1 MLTDCDKSKFVK
13 QCPRCREVIP
23 ADSYLEHIAKQTC
36 MLIPPQIVRCP
47 LCKTVVRPATD
58 AGWKAHLLDE
68 EGCPK
73 NIRKSTPTEKK
84 LDKVDETSKG
94 KKDKSKTS
102 PVGGSKTSSSSAKVP
117 TRKSSGIIGK
127 DKARKPSAKGGK
139 LKSGV

>member
-47 LCKTVVRPATD
+47 LCKTVVRPATE

-84 LDKVDETSKG
+84 LDKVDETSKE

>member
-1 MLTDCDKSKFVK
+1 
-13 QCPRCREVIP
+13 
-23 ADSYLEHIAKQTC
+23 
-36 MLIPPQIVRCP
+36 
-47 LCKTVVRPATD
+47 VVRPATE

-84 LDKVDETSKG
+84 LDKVDETSKE

-127 DKARKPSAKGGK
+127 DKARKPSARGGK
-139 LKSGV
+139 LKSGA